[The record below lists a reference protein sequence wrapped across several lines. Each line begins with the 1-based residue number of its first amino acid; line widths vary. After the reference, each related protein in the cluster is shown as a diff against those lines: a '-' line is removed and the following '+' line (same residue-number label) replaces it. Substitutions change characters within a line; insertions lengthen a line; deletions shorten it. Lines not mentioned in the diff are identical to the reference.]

1 MAEVNCK
8 CKILCEKC
16 NTYITKNNF
25 SKHLR
30 RHENH
35 PESFREVKHVE
46 NHDGLICIYCGK
58 ECKNTNSLKN
68 HERTCKQNSNRFYL
82 AGYRKNLPAW
92 NKGLTEETDERV
104 LKNSE
109 SRRKFYETHDGPFK
123 GKKHS
128 EESKNKCSYSMK
140 KFLEL
145 NPDMVPYVR
154 NHSSKASYPEM
165 YFNELFNKENI
176 NLNYHKQIGSY
187 QLDFYNE
194 EKLIDIEI
202 DGEQHYVDSKM
213 PEHDKK
219 RTEYLESLGWTVI
232 RIRWSEYKQ
241 MTEDEKHNLI
251 LSLRDLGL

>member
-1 MAEVNCK
+1 M
-8 CKILCEKC
+8 
-16 NTYITKNNF
+16 
-25 SKHLR
+25 
-30 RHENH
+30 
-35 PESFREVKHVE
+35 
-46 NHDGLICIYCGK
+46 
-58 ECKNTNSLKN
+58 
-68 HERTCKQNSNRFYL
+68 
-82 AGYRKNLPAW
+82 
-92 NKGLTEETDERV
+92 
-104 LKNSE
+104 KNSE

-219 RTEYLESLGWTVI
+219 RTEYLESLG
-232 RIRWSEYKQ
+232 
-241 MTEDEKHNLI
+241 
-251 LSLRDLGL
+251 